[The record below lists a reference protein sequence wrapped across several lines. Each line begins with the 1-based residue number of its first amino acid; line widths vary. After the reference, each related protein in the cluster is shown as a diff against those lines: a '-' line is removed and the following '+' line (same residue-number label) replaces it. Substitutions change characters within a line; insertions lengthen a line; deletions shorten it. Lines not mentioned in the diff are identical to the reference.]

1 MEINKICEKND
12 ECGGDECG
20 GDECGGDECGG
31 DECGGSVR
39 NKKLETGLTSDLD
52 TIKTYIDSKS
62 HGITS
67 TMHHFESGANNFI
80 RRAIRNIRCSNAIY
94 EHLLMVWGENMS
106 VMHVVEMNEL
116 YASRLRGVGS
126 DAVFQANHID
136 GPFGFVPYLT
146 LIRCIVTVC
155 NETDVRTNLGGM
167 VVKMGEGE
175 FLAHDYNRE
184 LHYIFGEQGGDEKRY
199 VLKLHYVLYPDW
211 MPLFWVDLYVWC
223 NVAWNSMARRLFLFT
238 LNPQTPIKIFLSW
251 MVNGITIL
259 VAKLVS

>member
-1 MEINKICEKND
+1 MEISKICEKDDDDDD
-12 ECGGDECG
+12 EDGGACDG
-20 GDECGGDECGG
+20 GACDGV
-31 DECGGSVR
+31 VR
-39 NKKLETGLTSDLD
+39 NRKLEAELTSELV
-52 TIKTYIDSKS
+52 TIKTYIESKT

-67 TMHHFESGANNFI
+67 TVHQFESSANNFI
-80 RRAIRNIRCSNAIY
+80 RRAIRSIRCSNAIY

-106 VMHVVEMNEL
+106 VMHVLEMNEL

-155 NETDVRTNLGGM
+155 NETEIRTNLGGM

-184 LHYIFGEQGGDEKRY
+184 LHYIFGEQGDDEKRY

-211 MPLFWVDLYVWC
+211 MPLFWVDLYVWW

-238 LNPQTPIKIFLSW
+238 LNPQTPIELLMSW